1 MKKKKSKNNSKKG
14 FKKSWNNFWEP
25 GIKHTDGAK
34 KGKVS
39 IGRAVG
45 KPASVLGAGVAGGA
59 IGALGG
65 IWTPFIGFALMV
77 GGPLLKDKSGLMS
90 VGGAA
95 MMAYGIAKAQEN
107 HAAKDAG
114 SVNGL
119 GSLSG
124 AKDRLLDFKDNFL
137 KAFFIDKLSKNKG
150 STTVDDEAT
159 MGAIDLSQLDALE
172 DLTKQSAYNYEM
184 RRSIEDE
191 RDLEDYPNYA
201 IESEDT
207 VDEDLVDDLE
217 GPGYTII
224 EEEEPIVDLS
234 TI

>member
-1 MKKKKSKNNSKKG
+1 MKKKKNKSGKKG
-14 FKKSWNNFWEP
+14 FKKSWNDFWEP
-25 GIKHTDGAK
+25 GIKHTEGAK
-34 KGKVS
+34 KGKISVA
-39 IGRAVG
+39 RAVG
-45 KPASVLGAGVAGGA
+45 KPASVLGAGLAGGA

-77 GGPLLKDKSGLMS
+77 SGPLLKDKSGLMTT
-90 VGGAA
+90 GGAA

-114 SVNGL
+114 SVNGT

-137 KAFFIDKLSKNKG
+137 KAFFIDKLSKKKG
-150 STTVDDEAT
+150 DTTAADETT

-172 DLTKQSAYNYEM
+172 DLTVRSAYNYEM
-184 RRSIEDE
+184 K
-191 RDLEDYPNYA
+191 RDREAEEELEDYPSYA
-201 IESEDT
+201 IATDDTEDG
-207 VDEDLVDDLE
+207 DMVDDLE
-217 GPGYTII
+217 GLDYTII
-224 EEEEPIVDLS
+224 EEEEPIVDFS